1 MTGFAAGAVP
11 NRLETRPIYAELTA
25 LVSVIV
31 IDLVL
36 AGDNA
41 VVVGMAAAGLP
52 RELRKKAIVIGIAA
66 AALLRIV
73 FALFTTRLLEVS
85 FGLVLGGGLLLLWVA
100 WKLFRETRK
109 AMMEAHLAFAHGAHG
124 DHGPHG
130 MALDGAAPTAGRSQK
145 SFAAALTQIVLADV
159 SMSLD
164 NVLAVAG
171 TARHHLVVLVI
182 GLALSVALMGLA
194 ATVIAT
200 ILRRHPWI
208 SYLGLLLIAWVA
220 FAMIIEGTWQVWTV
234 ATSVRPL

>member
-1 MTGFAAGAVP
+1 MTGSAAAAVP
-11 NRLETRPIYAELTA
+11 NPLETRAIYAELTA

-100 WKLFRETRK
+100 WKLFRETRR
-109 AMMEAHLAFAHGAHG
+109 AVTEAHLAFAHSGHAEG
-124 DHGPHG
+124 RPTEVDFSGPPP
-130 MALDGAAPTAGRSQK
+130 AAAGNK
-145 SFAAALTQIVLADV
+145 TVAAALTQIVLADV

-171 TARHHLVVLVI
+171 TARHHVVVLVI
-182 GLALSVALMGLA
+182 GLALSVALMGVA
-194 ATVIAT
+194 ATVIAAV
-200 ILRRHPWI
+200 LRRHPWI
-208 SYLGLLLIAWVA
+208 SYLGLVLIAWVA

-234 ATSVRPL
+234 AHGTHGL